1 MGQGK
6 STFPGKKG
14 RAVFSDVSGRKR
26 YLAALLMILA
36 MVGVSEFL
44 GEKEIIFPEMAALA
58 IGMWIVDK
66 RVWRVGRIAMIVM
79 MTSGATWGVVL
90 VRYSALPLMVNL
102 ALAFSFAAAILLL
115 MRASLI
121 PLLSACMLPVVL
133 QTESWVYP
141 IAVSVMSVI
150 LVIGQGVMEKYGL
163 RKKIIHVPV
172 GKDRKKEIVR
182 WGRLLFSW
190 VLIAFFPVYTSNLY
204 CILPPLV
211 VTYVEFANSKSGFR
225 NRPVQIYLLL
235 VTAAVLGSVSQFV
248 GYVLWELPESMIACV
263 LFLCLFTLFELSG
276 KFFAPAGAVALI
288 PMIIPAKDL
297 LWFPFQIA
305 VGTAVFIGVA
315 MLFFLKCY
323 KWPKSHLIVCMLP
336 TYLRR
341 IRKRRTGKRV
351 VRETEA

>member
-1 MGQGK
+1 
-6 STFPGKKG
+6 
-14 RAVFSDVSGRKR
+14 
-26 YLAALLMILA
+26 MILA
-36 MVGVSEFL
+36 MVGVAEFL

-66 RVWRVGRIAMIVM
+66 RVWQVGRIAMIVM
-79 MTSGATWGVVL
+79 MTSGATFGVVL

-121 PLLSACMLPVVL
+121 PGYYRLVCCRVVL

-141 IAVSVMSVI
+141 VAVSVMSLI

-172 GKDRKKEIVR
+172 GRIERERAVR
-182 WGRLLFSW
+182 WGMLLLSW
-190 VLIAFFPVYTSNLY
+190 MIIAFFPIYTSNLY

-225 NRPVQIYLLL
+225 NRPLQIYLLL
-235 VTAAVLGSVSQFV
+235 VTAAVLGTVCQFV

-336 TYLRR
+336 TYLHRV
-341 IRKRRTGKRV
+341 RKKKAGKRV